1 MTRPATILL
10 VALGLPALVILAIW
24 LASGHH
30 PADSPPVSRPP
41 ADVQVSP
48 GAQPTRSPAPLRL
61 PDDRTSTRQA
71 SSREARSAEA
81 RLPQDVEPAA
91 TTGRPASSTSSAA
104 PGTVQTPA
112 APAPFKP
119 EVAGHEQR
127 TSPPS
132 ELDEQV
138 MEFVRIKQLGP
149 MDDDS
154 RRAWR
159 DRLVEGARAA
169 PEDPA
174 ADDALFEAATLSGWL
189 GEDAAQEELLR
200 ACVQH
205 PRVEPTTRI
214 LALDTLAS
222 LSARRSVGE
231 AFADLND
238 MARTIHGLDPALRE
252 KWVHELHRITWKK
265 GLLIA
270 SREGVGKTV
279 DWLPRE
285 DSGRRASDYFRE
297 YLDLPADARRHSS
310 LPADANV
317 MQSLAQALAREGQG
331 ARAAE
336 VYRDL
341 MNHPDRTNPR
351 TMLAFWAA
359 EAEYHDDQPA
369 FRAALEEAERSL
381 PEDEWSRSLSY
392 RIAWSYLD
400 SGYGGP
406 FLERMEPVLRSVEP
420 ADRAFIEQ
428 SPEFRATVLLKLA
441 EACSCSDVGDSQH
454 GIELYEELLA
464 DFPRLGVSFGIYL
477 DLARLYAHELRSLP
491 RAIDY
496 YERFLAEAPPD
507 NHNLENTRSVL
518 ARLRQQL
525 AAAPAVGEE

>member
-214 LALDTLAS
+214 LALRQLTTFTRTRDVA
-222 LSARRSVGE
+222 E
-231 AFADLND
+231 AFANLNEI
-238 MARTIHGLDPALRE
+238 ARLIRAMDPSLRE
-252 KWVHELHRITWKK
+252 SWTVELHNILWRK
-265 GLLIA
+265 GELLSVAQGTRKPIGA
-270 SREGVGKTV
+270 LPPEDVGKH
-279 DWLPRE
+279 
-285 DSGRRASDYFRE
+285 ASDYYQE
-297 YLDLPADARRHSS
+297 YLDLPPEERARPG
-310 LPADANV
+310 LPTEA
-317 MQSLAQALAREGQG
+317 SILQALALELEREGQG
-331 ARAAE
+331 ARAAQVFRE
-336 VYRDL
+336 L
-341 MNHPDRTNPR
+341 MRRPDRVNPA
-351 TMLAFWAA
+351 TMLAAWAA
-359 EAEYHDDQPA
+359 RAEFPQGGDEY
-369 FRAALEEAERSL
+369 RAALEAAERSL
-381 PEDEWSRSLSY
+381 SADDWSHSLSL
-392 RIAWSYLD
+392 RIARSYLQD
-400 SGYGGP
+400 GYGAP
-406 FLERMEPVLRSVEP
+406 YLERFEPLLESDAS
-420 ADRAFIEQ
+420 ADR
-428 SPEFRATVLLKLA
+428 EFLDQDPGLRATVLLELA
-441 EACSCSDVGDSQH
+441 EACQRSDVNDAERAVYYYEKVLRAFPHYGVDFYVYVDLAQ
-454 GIELYEELLA
+454 LYEGPLA
-464 DFPRLGVSFGIYL
+464 DR
-477 DLARLYAHELRSLP
+477 R
-491 RAIDY
+491 RAIEY
-496 YERFLAEAPPD
+496 YERFLIEAPTHPSAENVASQLKRVCETEAGSDRTPD
-507 NHNLENTRSVL
+507 K
-518 ARLRQQL
+518 
-525 AAAPAVGEE
+525 